1 MPRIRVA
8 ALAVRGDEILL
19 ARHIKDEITSYL
31 LPGGGVDD
39 GENAHDALARELRE
53 EASVNSVIGDL
64 RYVVEVLAPDRSRH
78 LIQLV
83 FDARIDGEIGNSSD
97 PRVARCEWHPV
108 SALLTLPMH
117 PAIGAI
123 IAEDLSRAKQQRCRY
138 LIADWIENK
147 RAD

>member
-19 ARHIKDEITSYL
+19 ARHVKDETTSYL
-31 LPGGGVDD
+31 LPGGGLDD
-39 GENAHDALARELRE
+39 GENAHAALAREMRE

-64 RYVVEVLAPDRSRH
+64 RYVIEVLAPDRSRH

-83 FDARIDGEIGNSSD
+83 FDVRIDRDIGDSAD

-108 SALLTLPMH
+108 AALLSLPMH

-123 IAEDLSRAKQQRCRY
+123 IADDLARAEQSRCRY
-138 LIADWIENK
+138 VLAEWVEK
-147 RAD
+147 K